1 LRDSSL
7 RASSTSST
15 YSTRTILLLTLA
27 TSTRRHPV
35 RRMRKTRAR
44 NLLASALKKTL
55 RKTEKMKRKM
65 KIRTTRML

>member
-1 LRDSSL
+1 
-7 RASSTSST
+7 
-15 YSTRTILLLTLA
+15 
-27 TSTRRHPV
+27 
-35 RRMRKTRAR
+35 MRKTRAR